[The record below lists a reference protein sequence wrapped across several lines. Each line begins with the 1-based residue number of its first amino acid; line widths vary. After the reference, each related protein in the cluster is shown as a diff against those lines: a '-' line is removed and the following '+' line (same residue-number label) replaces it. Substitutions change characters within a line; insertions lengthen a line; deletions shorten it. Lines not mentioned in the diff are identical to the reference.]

1 VKLVVLVALASAAT
15 AHAEL
20 PTIDSVIRPRIVI
33 SGVREIDV
41 ERGDILWLS
50 FQMPRTSPRSITI
63 DVPRGTLVVGMM
75 VGSSRW
81 SSPVTA
87 DHDLSV
93 VEQVPGAVLSWSSA
107 SGDVEHLVLAHE
119 PANCGGGDVVMR
131 CPERLTVALVLPMID
146 QVQVLPKP
154 AHVDGKR
161 ARSDVIR
168 LPPPREL
175 EVVPPHVDANTSLAV
190 ATELPVTF
198 VAPEVHVWH
207 DVDKHMIKRRLAWRR
222 DSLRWCYQR
231 VAQYRRG
238 LEGTLVTHFSITR
251 EGKIEDVSVDGD
263 IDNDDIKRCIARELA
278 VMEFP
283 EGDTRVRVNYPLT
296 FKQDE

>member
-1 VKLVVLVALASAAT
+1 MKLVVLAALASATT
-15 AHAEL
+15 AHAGL
-20 PTIDSVIRPRIVI
+20 PTIDSVIQPRIVI

-50 FQMPRTSPRSITI
+50 FQVPRFGSKSITI

-75 VGSSRW
+75 VGSSNW
-81 SSPVTA
+81 SSPVSA
-87 DHDLSV
+87 EHDLSV
-93 VEQVPGAVLSWSSA
+93 VEQVPGAVLSWGSA

-119 PANCGGGDVVMR
+119 PANCGGGDVVVR

-146 QVQVLPKP
+146 RVQVLPKP
-154 AHVDGKR
+154 AHVDGKP
-161 ARSDVIR
+161 AKSAVLR
-168 LPPPREL
+168 LPPPRKL

-190 ATELPVTF
+190 ASELPVTI
-198 VAPEVHVWH
+198 VMPEPRVWR
-207 DVDKHMIKRRLAWRR
+207 DIDKSMIKRRLAWRR

-238 LEGTLVTHFSITR
+238 LEGTLVAHFSITR

-263 IDNDDIKRCIARELA
+263 LDNDDIRSCIARELA